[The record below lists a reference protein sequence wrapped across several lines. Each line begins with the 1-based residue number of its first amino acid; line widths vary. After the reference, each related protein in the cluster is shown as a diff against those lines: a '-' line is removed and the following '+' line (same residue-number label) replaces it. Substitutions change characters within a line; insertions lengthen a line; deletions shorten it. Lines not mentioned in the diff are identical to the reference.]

1 MQPRPTVRS
10 RPWRAATL
18 VGVAALSATSLLA
31 WAPSPGAA
39 PGFTFERLAGGDR
52 FATAAAI
59 AADAF
64 PGGSTTVL
72 LARSDDYPDALAG
85 SFLAGVGE
93 SAVLLAATG
102 DVPTATMTALGDL
115 AATEVVLLG
124 GIIALGPAVQAELLA
139 AGYDVN
145 RVAGGNRYGT
155 AQAVAEFGGSSAV
168 GTDQAG
174 RRTALLSTGRSFTD
188 ALAAGPI
195 AFNRGF
201 PQLLTVPETLSPEAA
216 DAIGNL
222 DIEHVIITGGVA
234 AVSSAVETS
243 LAGQGVTVERVAGG
257 DRYLTAT
264 ALAAKALALG
274 HQAVTVDVATG
285 ASFADALVGGS
296 HAGIAQ
302 STLVLDDPTGVSTAA
317 CDFLEAHS
325 ATLTG
330 PGFVLGGVAAVSN
343 AAEATLEDCAVGP
356 SAGPPEPDAGIDPP
370 PPDLLEDLLDLL
382 GLFG

>member
-1 MQPRPTVRS
+1 MPPLRCS
-10 RPWRAATL
+10 WAKASGLAA
-18 VGVAALSATSLLA
+18 AAIALAATSLVVS
-31 WAPSPGAA
+31 APSTGAA
-39 PGFTFERLAGGDR
+39 DGFTFERLAGGDR

-59 AADAF
+59 ALDAF
-64 PGGSTTVL
+64 PGGSATVL
-72 LARSDDYPDALAG
+72 MARSDDYPDALAG
-85 SFLAGVGE
+85 NFLAGVGE
-93 SAVLLAATG
+93 SAILLSATG
-102 DVPTATMTALGDL
+102 DVPAATMTGLGDL

-139 AGYDVN
+139 AGYEVS

-155 AQAVAEFGGSSAV
+155 AQAIAELGGSAAV
-168 GTDQAG
+168 GTDPSG

-216 DAIGNL
+216 DAIETL
-222 DIEHVIITGGVA
+222 DVDHVLITGGVA

-243 LAGQGVTVERVAGG
+243 LLDLGLTVERVAGG

-264 ALAAKALALG
+264 ALATKALALG
-274 HQAVTVDVATG
+274 HQASTVDVATG
-285 ASFADALVGGS
+285 DDFTDALVGGT

-302 STLVLDDPTGVSTAA
+302 ATLVLDDPTGVSTAA
-317 CDFLEAHS
+317 CDFLEANS

-343 AAEATLEDCAVGP
+343 AAEASLEACAIGP
-356 SAGPPEPDAGIDPP
+356 GAPEPEPDVGIDPP
-370 PPDLLEDLLDLL
+370 PSGLVDLLEDLLGLL
-382 GLFG
+382 AG